1 MKRFC
6 SLNYSLTTGSNL
18 NPGQTRIQ
26 LVLFTFNGRF
36 PNIMSMFKIFIA
48 ALSLMLVGSICHAG
62 QGEEQLRA
70 FINDLQSLQT
80 EFTQDLYDEAGTKI
94 DSASGMLYLQRPGKF
109 HWQYQQPYEQQILTN
124 GETLWIYDSDLE
136 QVTVRDVAS
145 NLQSTPAAILGG
157 TANID
162 ELYEITDMGELEGAH
177 WVRLSSLDDESQYS
191 DVRLG
196 FEANELGMMIM
207 SDNLGQTTRIDF
219 SNTQRNVE
227 LDENLFDFDAPENVD
242 VLDDRQS
249 SVESVQPSGLIE

>member
-1 MKRFC
+1 MMKKI
-6 SLNYSLTTGSNL
+6 LL
-18 NPGQTRIQ
+18 P
-26 LVLFTFNGRF
+26 VLMTLPCF
-36 PNIMSMFKIFIA
+36 SA
-48 ALSLMLVGSICHAG
+48 HAG

-70 FINDLQSLQT
+70 FMDEVQSLQT

-109 HWQYQQPYEQQILTN
+109 HWQYQQPYEQQILTD

-136 QVTVRDVAS
+136 QVTVRDVAN

-177 WVRLSSLDDESQYS
+177 WVRLSSLDDDSQYK

-196 FEANELGMMIM
+196 FEADELGMMIM
-207 SDNLGQTTRIDF
+207 SD
-219 SNTQRNVE
+219 
-227 LDENLFDFDAPENVD
+227 
-242 VLDDRQS
+242 
-249 SVESVQPSGLIE
+249 

>member
-1 MKRFC
+1 MMKKI
-6 SLNYSLTTGSNL
+6 LL
-18 NPGQTRIQ
+18 P
-26 LVLFTFNGRF
+26 VLMILPCF
-36 PNIMSMFKIFIA
+36 SA
-48 ALSLMLVGSICHAG
+48 HAG

-70 FINDLQSLQT
+70 FMDEVQSLQT

-109 HWQYQQPYEQQILTN
+109 HWQYQQPYEQQILTD

-136 QVTVRDVAS
+136 QVTVRDVAN

-177 WVRLSSLDDESQYS
+177 WVRLSSLDDDSQYK

-196 FEANELGMMIM
+196 FEADELGMMIM

-227 LDENLFDFDAPENVD
+227 LDENLFEFDAPENVD

-249 SVESVQPSGLIE
+249 AVESVQPSGLVE